1 MMLSKNHI
9 NCPCGVIG
17 PVKKEHYL
25 IQCEECKTFQ
35 HIRCITELQSMYR
48 YICPACQ
55 FLHFDFFLKVKRNI
69 LSARLIKGSSKS
81 DTPNQFAFNL
91 FHNTF
96 TSLYNPDI
104 SFIVIHCI
112 KFTKKGFTSSW
123 PRNSIIKINGETL
136 LNLKKNK
143 KNFMKLN
150 TPLIFAFNDEY
161 VSHYNDYFPN
171 NKHLIR
177 QVSDIFADGSNK
189 INVIISNQGVEKGDS
204 CNFAVSIDFV
214 EARDNISDIMKEIN
228 TIRDRK
234 VLKKYMKI
242 EYNEIT
248 QATKETVS
256 LRDEYSDIDR
266 IVYPGRGIECTHLKV
281 FDIKRFLEM
290 NKKAKR
296 FRCPLRNKRVSKI
309 YIDGNILD
317 LMKKDINIS
326 KKRLIL
332 DFDYHQYEDNKEDE
346 VDEEDVYD
354 DKSEISDISQGEE
367 ERESESQT
375 VQSGSYKKDEVIVID
390 DDEEVENINRNESV
404 SSAIEQNS
412 VSNNI
417 AIEIDETDEED
428 IQNINAIEHVNILNS
443 DLTEAELDILAVKGE
458 EKTTMTNSIFQSL
471 IDEQM
476 NDLKYYK
483 QFIDKITI

>member
-1 MMLSKNHI
+1 
-9 NCPCGVIG
+9 
-17 PVKKEHYL
+17 
-25 IQCEECKTFQ
+25 
-35 HIRCITELQSMYR
+35 
-48 YICPACQ
+48 
-55 FLHFDFFLKVKRNI
+55 
-69 LSARLIKGSSKS
+69 
-81 DTPNQFAFNL
+81 
-91 FHNTF
+91 
-96 TSLYNPDI
+96 
-104 SFIVIHCI
+104 
-112 KFTKKGFTSSW
+112 
-123 PRNSIIKINGETL
+123 
-136 LNLKKNK
+136 
-143 KNFMKLN
+143 
-150 TPLIFAFNDEY
+150 
-161 VSHYNDYFPN
+161 
-171 NKHLIR
+171 
-177 QVSDIFADGSNK
+177 
-189 INVIISNQGVEKGDS
+189 
-204 CNFAVSIDFV
+204 
-214 EARDNISDIMKEIN
+214 
-228 TIRDRK
+228 
-234 VLKKYMKI
+234 
-242 EYNEIT
+242 
-248 QATKETVS
+248 
-256 LRDEYSDIDR
+256 
-266 IVYPGRGIECTHLKV
+266 
-281 FDIKRFLEM
+281 
-290 NKKAKR
+290 
-296 FRCPLRNKRVSKI
+296 
-309 YIDGNILD
+309 
-317 LMKKDINIS
+317 MKKDINIS